1 MRTVFD
7 EAIGTVP
14 PPGVDVERVIARG
27 RRRERLRR
35 WGTGGGAVA
44 AVGLLGATLL
54 VSAGGGASQEQFAAP
69 PVSSPSTPPST
80 KPAPSPLGVGQ
91 RTPPAE
97 AQATEARL
105 SEAMKLTL
113 SRVVPGATIGLSHEG
128 KQPFRFEYY
137 YHEAD
142 STGGDFNHYNAAA
155 DVAGNGRSGEVFI
168 SLGRLSTVWSVPT
181 DCSSFEARLCT
192 VSTGPHGETVVA
204 NRIEEDAVR
213 DHYVAVTRPDGT
225 AILIVAANQGG
236 QGDTGDPRQTEPV
249 LTMEQLIA
257 IATDPA
263 LHI

>member
-1 MRTVFD
+1 M
-7 EAIGTVP
+7 P

-35 WGTGGGAVA
+35 WATGGGAVA
-44 AVGLLGATLL
+44 AVGLVGATLL
-54 VSAGGGASQEQFAAP
+54 VTAGGTGPQEQYAAP
-69 PVSSPSTPPST
+69 PVPSPSPSASANPT
-80 KPAPSPLGVGQ
+80 PSPLGKAY

-105 SEAMKLTL
+105 SEATKAALT
-113 SRVVPGATIGLSHEG
+113 RVVPGATTGRSHEG
-128 KQPFRFEYY
+128 KDPFRFAYL

-142 STGGDFNHYNAAA
+142 RSGGDFDHYNAAA
-155 DVAGNGRSGEVFI
+155 DVTGNGRSGEV
-168 SLGRLSTVWSVPT
+168 SLSVGRRSTVWSVPT
-181 DCSSFEARLCT
+181 DCTSFPAHLCT
-192 VSTGPHGETVVA
+192 VSTGPRGETVLA
-204 NRIEEDAVR
+204 NRIEEGVVR
-213 DHYVAVTRPDGT
+213 DNYVAVTRPDGT

-236 QGDTGDPRQTEPV
+236 QGDTGGPRQTEPV